1 MSRWIEYGN
10 LQFQAQDLEDEFK
23 LSRDFFWEFCCTRL
37 LVCAIGECTHVNDHD
52 DSIHERDSDNI
63 GVNGHGNKNSNSS
76 LEFFLVTNVL
86 EFLKIHRLIGW
97 L

>member
-52 DSIHERDSDNI
+52 DSTHERDSDNI
-63 GVNGHGNKNSNSS
+63 GVYGHGNKNSNSS
-76 LEFFLVTNVL
+76 PEFFLVTNVL